1 MKPDTGFD
9 LVAAR
14 FISVVVVLVLAGCA
28 TQPSYR
34 EGLSLIAQGNDG
46 AALLKL
52 QEALRADPR
61 NAEYRAALLA
71 TRERVVRRL
80 LEQAERAAASG
91 KPEEAAESY
100 QRVLAYDANNSRARA
115 GLTVLDRDR
124 RHATLIQEAEAALS
138 KNDLDGTQQRL
149 RQVLAENPNQAD
161 ARALQRKL
169 AQAAQSATETPRL
182 AAGLR
187 KPLTI
192 EFRDAPLRQIFEV
205 LARTSG
211 LNFIFDRDVR
221 TDQRTTIF
229 LRNSTV
235 EAAVNLLL
243 LTNQLEQRVVDASTI
258 IIYPNTAAKLR
269 EYQQLVVRSFWLATA
284 DARQVANTIRTIVRS
299 RDVVVDEKL
308 NMIIVR
314 DSPEAV
320 RMAERLVALH
330 DATEPEVML
339 EVEILEVKRSRLL
352 ELGIR
357 WPGQL
362 SLAPLPSATGAALT
376 LDDLRNLSAERI
388 GVTIDPLT
396 IQARRLDTDTN
407 LLANPR
413 IRARNRERARIL
425 IGDRLPTI
433 TSTSTAT
440 GFVSES
446 VNYIDV
452 GLKLDVEPT
461 IYVDGEVA
469 IKISLEVSNIVSQI
483 QTRSGTLAYQLGT
496 RSASTTLRL
505 RDGENQVL
513 AGLIQD
519 DERRSANRLPG
530 LGDVPVVGRLFG
542 TQSDDDAKTEIVLSI
557 TPRLI
562 RNIQRPDAYQSEFDG
577 GTEGSL
583 RSRSGGDAGPA
594 AAAPVAGP
602 AATAPP
608 AGLVRADERAAPTS
622 PAPPSSQ
629 PGVAPFGGP
638 AAAPA
643 AIGPGGAVPVG
654 APVASPPGA
663 AQPVAQLSWQG
674 PSSVKVGD
682 SFVVQLS
689 IQSEAA
695 LTSVPLTLAFD
706 PAVLQ
711 VSAVTEGDY
720 LRRNGAQTSFTSRV
734 DPSGQILITA
744 SRASGGA
751 TGSAGLVA
759 VSFSARASAAETRV
773 QVQAISPVGLDGRSI
788 STAPPAPFSLRILP

>member
-169 AQAAQSATETPRL
+169 AQAAQSATETPQL

-608 AGLVRADERAAPTS
+608 AGSVRADERAAPTS

-711 VSAVTEGDY
+711 VSAVTEGNY